1 MTALDI
7 MLQTAAAA
15 PAVYLWTL
23 AVFLA
28 FCLIM
33 GMLERAKR
41 ERES

>member
-1 MTALDI
+1 MNAMDI
-7 MLQTAAAA
+7 MIATAHSA
-15 PAVYLWTL
+15 PAAYLWTL

-41 ERES
+41 KGKS